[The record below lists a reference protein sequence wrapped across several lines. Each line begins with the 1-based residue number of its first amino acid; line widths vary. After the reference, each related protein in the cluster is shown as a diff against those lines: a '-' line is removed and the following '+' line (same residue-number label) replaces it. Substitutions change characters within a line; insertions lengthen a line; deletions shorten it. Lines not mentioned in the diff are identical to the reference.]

1 MLALTN
7 TTKERAW
14 TSCRGLIAYIVE
26 SYHEPLRAA
35 LPRLE
40 MLIDQVCREHR
51 LPMCVLDWLQRE
63 FSVLAD
69 SLRAHLIQQDGHL
82 FPMISHVCRSVE
94 EAGWP
99 CHLDNVVEELM
110 DEATRDGEEAVC
122 CIRRAEEYLG
132 GTDAKEPPVM
142 RLLIAFRELGE
153 NLEEHL
159 HLEANVLFPAVREFL
174 HGNNPAMERLLEEA
188 SMSHKRQSWG
198 GRYGVPTS
206 PEWLDEVMEE
216 TGIRDP
222 ARACRAAKSVLH
234 ALRDR
239 LSVNKAIAL
248 GMQLPKP
255 ARVLYYEDWPHRWDR
270 GRHAPKE
277 DFLGEIAKSLKEE
290 PNTDSESTAQ
300 TVFRVLAKQM
310 AADEIEGV
318 RNALPG
324 EIRCLWPSQDP
335 IRTTAELIVADQEA
349 G

>member
-7 TTKERAW
+7 TKERSWATW
-14 TSCRGLIAYIVE
+14 RGLMAYIVE
-26 SYHEPLRAA
+26 TYHEPLRAA

-51 LPMCVLDWLQRE
+51 LPMYVLDWLQRE

-69 SLRAHLIQQDGHL
+69 SLRTHLSRQDGHL

-99 CHLDNVVEELM
+99 CHLDDAVEKLM
-110 DEATRDGEEAVC
+110 DEATRDGEESVAG
-122 CIRRAEEYLG
+122 IKRAEECLG
-132 GTDAKEPPVM
+132 ETDAKEPLVV
-142 RLLIAFRELGE
+142 RLLKAFRELRDD
-153 NLEEHL
+153 LEEHI
-159 HLEANVLFPAVREFL
+159 HLETNVLFPVVREL
-174 HGNNPAMERLLEEA
+174 LRGNNQAMEQLLEEG
-188 SMSHKRQSWG
+188 STSHKRRSWSSP
-198 GRYGVPTS
+198 YGAFAS
-206 PEWLDEVMEE
+206 RSWLDEVMEE
-216 TGIRDP
+216 TGFRDP
-222 ARACRAAKSVLH
+222 IHACRAAKSVLH

-277 DFLGEIAKSLKEE
+277 DFLGEIAKSLGEE
-290 PNTDSESTAQ
+290 RNTDSESTAR

-324 EIRCLWPSQDP
+324 EIRCLWPSEDP